1 MEDNQLNQNLNEE
14 KKRGGCLTAFLI
26 VFLIFQG
33 IGVVSNIIGLFTKD
47 SEFMMQYYEM
57 AQAAPPSTAMTVI
70 SIIIAIFMF
79 VGLILV
85 FQWKKMGVYLFTGGY
100 IVQVITSIIVSPNVM
115 TIVCAI
121 VGLLIV
127 QGIFL
132 LLIKNVFKYMK

>member
-33 IGVVSNIIGLFTKD
+33 IGIVGSIVNLFTAD

-57 AQAAPPSTAMTVI
+57 AQVAPPSTAI
-70 SIIIAIFMF
+70 SAIGIIIAIFMF

-100 IVQVITSIIVSPNVM
+100 IVQVITSIIMSPNVM
-115 TIVCAI
+115 TIVSSI